1 MTELEQYALN
11 DIACSQIKV
20 QKSERQLATI
30 RKIAEVQPIPNAD
43 AIEAVRVDGWWVVA
57 KKGEFPVD
65 SLAVY
70 CEIDSFIPTSIAP
83 FLTKAGHEP
92 KEFEGVK
99 GERLRTIKL
108 RGQVSQGLLLPIS
121 VVYALPSTT
130 SVDICGDDVTEA
142 LCILKYEKPLPAALA
157 GMAKGNFPSFIPKT
171 DQPRIQNCT
180 RQFEEI
186 LKDSWSITEK
196 LDGSSM
202 TVYVN
207 FKEFDEE
214 ANAPK
219 HGVCSRNLDLK
230 RDESNSFW
238 EAAVKYDLIE
248 KIASTGRSLAVQGE
262 LVGEGIQGNS
272 YKLTGRQFFC
282 FDIWDIDQQKYLLPS
297 EMFKLCKEL
306 DVQTVPEIDSM
317 YKLSTDISGLIQNA
331 DGKSLVGSKPK
342 REGLVYKS
350 NTKHNFS
357 FKVISNSWLLA
368 GGE

>member
-1 MTELEQYALN
+1 M
-11 DIACSQIKV
+11 
-20 QKSERQLATI
+20 SERQLATI

-43 AIEAVRVDGWWVVA
+43 KICAYRTDGWLI
-57 KKGEFPVD
+57 VD
-65 SLAVY
+65 SVGKYNVGDLVVM
-70 CEIDSFIPTSIAP
+70 CEIDSWVPTSIAP

-108 RGQVSQGLLLPIS
+108 RGFTSQGLLLPLD
-121 VVYALPSTT
+121 VVVALTETPKEL
-130 SVDICGDDVTEA
+130 INEGDDVTEA
-142 LCILKYEKPLPAALA
+142 LGILKYEKPLPAALA

-202 TVYVN
+202 TAYVN

-214 ANAPK
+214 ANAHK

-230 RDESNSFW
+230 RDEANSFW
-238 EAAVKYDLIE
+238 EAAIEFDLIE
-248 KIASTGRSLAVQGE
+248 KIASTGRSLAIQGE

-272 YKLTGRQFFC
+272 YKLIGRQFFC
-282 FDIWDIDQQKYLLPS
+282 FDIWDIDQQRYLLPT
-297 EMFKLCKEL
+297 EMFSLCNDLEIN
-306 DVQTVPEIDSM
+306 TVPEVASVYTVD
-317 YKLSTDISGLIQNA
+317 TDIAGLLLKA
-331 DGKSLVGSKPK
+331 DGESLIGCSPK
-342 REGLVYKS
+342 REGFVFKS
-350 NTKHNFS
+350 NSKHDFS
-357 FKVISNSWLLA
+357 FKTISNTWLQLY
-368 GGE
+368 E